1 MAMTTTIQ
9 IRTDTRDAL
18 KDIGTMGDDYDIVIE
33 RLIREHNREKLVQ
46 FSRKI
51 VEERRAEF
59 VDIEEL

>member
-18 KDIGTMGDDYDIVIE
+18 KDIGTMGDDYDSVIE